1 MQLAGVR
8 PTVVWIF
15 FGWTLRTTM
24 LRIKYESVRVLGFS
38 ALNLTKPYREDEFPI
53 DITDMRKLLI
63 KRHNR
68 QLKTFLLVLATKSHA
83 QSCPYEKAS
92 HKCHNRQLK
101 TFLLVLATK
110 SHAQS

>member
-38 ALNLTKPYREDEFPI
+38 ALNLTKAIQRGRISHRYYR
-53 DITDMRKLLI
+53 
-63 KRHNR
+63 
-68 QLKTFLLVLATKSHA
+68 
-83 QSCPYEKAS
+83 YEKPS
-92 HKCHNRQLK
+92 HKMP
-101 TFLLVLATK
+101 
-110 SHAQS
+110 